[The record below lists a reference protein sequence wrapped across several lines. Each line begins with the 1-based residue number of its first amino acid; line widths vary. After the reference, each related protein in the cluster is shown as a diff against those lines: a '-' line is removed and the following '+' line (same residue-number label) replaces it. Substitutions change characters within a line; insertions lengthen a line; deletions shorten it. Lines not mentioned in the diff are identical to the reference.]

1 MQIGEA
7 LRHLRTSQD
16 LTQIDAVRR
25 AGVPDWRTLSH
36 WEGDRKTP
44 SLKLLFSYLQGL
56 GLDFCDLQDALNVVA
71 EPTPTGCRMELKR
84 LRRRVEA
91 LERQLGVAAASDE
104 ASAGKPAGSKAE
116 ARGERNAAP
125 LVSVPI

>member
-7 LRHLRTSQD
+7 LRHLRNNQGLS
-16 LTQIDAVRR
+16 QIDAVRR

-71 EPTPTGCRMELKR
+71 EPAPTGCRMELKR

-91 LERQLGVAAASDE
+91 LEGQLGVAAASAE
-104 ASAGKPAGSKAE
+104 ASAGNPPGSKGESCAE
-116 ARGERNAAP
+116 GNAAP
-125 LVSVPI
+125 AVSVPS

>member
-1 MQIGEA
+1 MKIGDA
-7 LRHLRTSQD
+7 LRHLRTGQD

-25 AGVPDWRTLSH
+25 AGVPDFRSLSH
-36 WEGDRKTP
+36 CVPLASLREDVRADRKTP

-56 GLDFCDLQDALNVVA
+56 GLDFCDLQDALNAVA

-91 LERQLGVAAASDE
+91 LERQSGVRTVDE
-104 ASAGKPAGSKAE
+104 
-116 ARGERNAAP
+116 
-125 LVSVPI
+125 